1 MCTNRESI
9 WLRHAAFNDFGLD
22 LGDLKFESYI
32 FPVENIFVDL
42 CLDKPGVRVFI
53 RLRCRIFLS
62 VFFDFRFNSFHMSY
76 RASVR
81 QFNKFEW
88 KEWSRVNRA
97 KWDELAVLH
106 LAATAYDLT
115 ALRTGHGRL
124 HPIEEAELG
133 PVQGL
138 RILHLHWRSL

>member
-9 WLRHAAFNDFGLD
+9 WLRHAAFNDFGFD
-22 LGDLKFESYI
+22 LGDLKIESYI

-62 VFFDFRFNSFHMSY
+62 VFFDFSFNSFHMSY
-76 RASVR
+76 RAFVP

-88 KEWSRVNRA
+88 QEWSGVNRA
-97 KWDELAVLH
+97 
-106 LAATAYDLT
+106 TARSESERLT
-115 ALRTGHGRL
+115 NA
-124 HPIEEAELG
+124 
-133 PVQGL
+133 
-138 RILHLHWRSL
+138 